1 MMNKGKELV
10 AKKRTK
16 CMLNTKS
23 KKKTQYYL
31 GKKESV
37 KEMQE
42 NHNSQDIQ
50 DQGSEEE

>member
-1 MMNKGKELV
+1 
-10 AKKRTK
+10 
-16 CMLNTKS
+16 
-23 KKKTQYYL
+23 L

-50 DQGSEEE
+50 DQGSEEEWNCSEKDMGP